1 MKKSI
6 ILASS
11 SIYKQR
17 LMQQLR
23 LKFDCQDPNIDESP
37 LSDELPRALVER
49 LSVAKA
55 TAIAQKFPGTLV
67 IGADQVGELDG
78 KILTKPGSY
87 KQAEAQLSAQ
97 SGRTVNFHSGI
108 ALVRILQ
115 NQKSVIK
122 SAVNTTEVVFR
133 TLSKQCISNY
143 LLAEEPYDC
152 AGSFKAEGLGISLF
166 KAVNSSD
173 PSSLTGLP
181 LIELCTL
188 LSEMGVEIN

>member
-1 MKKSI
+1 MKNSI

-23 LKFDCQDPNIDESP
+23 LEFDCEDPNIDESP
-37 LSDELPRALVER
+37 LSDELPRAMVER

-55 TAIAQKFPGTLV
+55 TTIAQKFPGSLV

-78 KILTKPGSY
+78 EILTKPGSY
-87 KQAEAQLSAQ
+87 TQAEAQLSAQ
-97 SGRTVNFHSGI
+97 SGRAVNFHSGI
-108 ALVRILQ
+108 ALVQTLE

-188 LSEMGVEIN
+188 LSEMGFDIN